1 MQNEADSR
9 ELLHSGD
16 AANIA
21 NIKAGELPD
30 TSFLDNMSTIDGN
43 KASINSYD
51 EIKESL
57 KNIGSAMLSTS
68 RNISAVGYAF
78 KGYDA
83 AASNVFKSRKN

>member
-16 AANIA
+16 TANIA

>member
-1 MQNEADSR
+1 MPICEIWSNSRFKLCLKVQNEADRR

-43 KASINSYD
+43 KARINSYD
-51 EIKESL
+51 EKKESL
-57 KNIGSAMLSTS
+57 
-68 RNISAVGYAF
+68 V
-78 KGYDA
+78 
-83 AASNVFKSRKN
+83 